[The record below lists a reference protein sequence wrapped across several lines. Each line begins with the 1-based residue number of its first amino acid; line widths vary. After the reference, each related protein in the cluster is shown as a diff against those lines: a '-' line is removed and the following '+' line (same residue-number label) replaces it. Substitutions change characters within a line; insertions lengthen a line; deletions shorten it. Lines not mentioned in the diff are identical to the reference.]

1 MYQILKQFDFIKKHK
16 CDIIMA
22 MYKKVKFRSNKMKE
36 KEEEKVFPKVRF
48 NWYPGHMAKTKKQI
62 IEDLKLIDVV
72 VEILDARIPIS
83 SRNPDIEQI
92 TREKDKLI
100 VLNKCDLADEKQNNN
115 WVAKFKKD
123 GIEAVLVNSNNG
135 DGINTAIKKI
145 EEIYKSR
152 QEKYANKGRIGKSI
166 RVMIVGIPNVG
177 KSSFINRLTKKNS
190 ATVGNKPGVTRQ
202 KQWIRINQNIELM
215 DTPGVLWPKFE
226 SEEVALN
233 LAYTGTIKDDVLQTI
248 EVGFSL
254 LKKLII
260 DYPDNLVERYKLE
273 KQEIEAMLGQTELE
287 ENEKILEI
295 MHIIGR
301 KRGAIISGGNVD
313 EEKTAK
319 IILEDFRSGK
329 LGRITLE
336 IQKN

>member
-1 MYQILKQFDFIKKHK
+1 MSDNVNI
-16 CDIIMA
+16 
-22 MYKKVKFRSNKMKE
+22 
-36 KEEEKVFPKVRF
+36 

-273 KQEIEAMLGQTELE
+273 KQEIEAILGQTELE

-295 MHIIGR
+295 MHNIGR

-319 IILEDFRSGK
+319 IILEDFRNGK

-336 IQKN
+336 I